1 MKVMSLPKAMSI
13 IIFTVTGVGALE
25 AQAQNQSD
33 ELEALKARI
42 AKLESAPGSNWMKNL
57 QFSGLFE
64 FEGEIGENYDGDN
77 FSDLDVA
84 TVELGLD
91 ANINRYVTTHLQF
104 LYEED
109 GTSFDIDEAVVQ
121 FSDSNN
127 PITLTLGQ
135 LYLPFGSFET
145 ALINDTLA
153 LELGET
159 LQTAAVFAYIQDELT
174 LSAYVFDGDVD
185 HPDTIESWGV
195 HIGYG
200 TDQLS
205 GGFDLISSLADSDG
219 VAGWLS
225 EADWLNNTSFD
236 VNRVDSAS
244 GVSLYGRL
252 SQDNLVVMAEYLSA
266 LSHIEYRDIGIRA
279 KFKPSVF
286 HLEVNYM
293 TPVARQ
299 DVTFAFAIQETDDLG
314 GFLPEQ
320 RISLGA
326 SFELLKSTRLGAE
339 LRLDDD
345 YSKSKGGSGSEE
357 QALIVQLSTVF

>member
-109 GTSFDIDEAVVQ
+109 ETSFDIDEATVQ
-121 FSDSNN
+121 FSDRNH
-127 PITLTLGQ
+127 PMTLTLGQ

-159 LQTAAVFAYIQDELT
+159 LQTAAVFAYTQDALT

-185 HPDTIESWGV
+185 HPDTIENWGV
-195 HIGYG
+195 HIGYD
-200 TDQLS
+200 TDQFS
-205 GGFDLISSLADSDG
+205 GGLDLISSLADSDS
-219 VAGWLS
+219 VAGWLND
-225 EADWLNNTSFD
+225 AGANVD
-236 VNRVDSAS
+236 RVDTAE

-266 LSHIEYRDIGIRA
+266 LSHIEYRDVGIREKA
-279 KFKPSVF
+279 KPSVL